1 MLGCRDRLAH
11 LTNLILILAHACLGG
26 EFVQLVIGSGVVVRI
41 GETVGFT
48 DLLDHAG
55 NRRIGF
61 ADHAHAHR
69 AGSVPTSLLNAS
81 GSCAMSLVSMPV
93 IAVISFTPARG
104 PTQYSP

>member
-1 MLGCRDRLAH
+1 MLGGGHGLAH

-26 EFVQLVIGSGVVVRI
+26 EFVQLVIGSGVIVRI
-41 GETVGFT
+41 SETVGFT

-61 ADHAHAHR
+61 TNHAHAHR
-69 AGSVPTSLLNAS
+69 AGLSADILLNAS